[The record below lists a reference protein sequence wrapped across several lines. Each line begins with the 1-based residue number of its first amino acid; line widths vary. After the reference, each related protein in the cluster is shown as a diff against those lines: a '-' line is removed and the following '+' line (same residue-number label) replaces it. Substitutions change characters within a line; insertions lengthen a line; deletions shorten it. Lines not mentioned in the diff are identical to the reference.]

1 MPIIGVIASGISGNL
16 YSSSFDSIAT
26 ATVSS
31 PTGTVTFSGIPQT
44 YTHLQLRMVSRDTGS
59 DVNGSPI
66 YMYFNSDTSS
76 SNYADHTIYG
86 DGSAVTVVGYQNFG
100 GYILL
105 NRFTNPSYNAS
116 IFGALVVD
124 ILDYR
129 NTNKNKTVRSFGGY
143 DVNGSGG
150 RSYLTSGL
158 WVNTSAIT
166 SLTLNYNN
174 AALAT
179 NSTYALYGIKV
190 A

>member
-1 MPIIGVIASGISGNL
+1 MPILGIIDSGKSGNL
-16 YSSSFDSIAT
+16 YAASFDSIAT
-26 ATVSS
+26 TTLSS

-59 DVNGSPI
+59 DVNGSPV
-66 YMYFNSDTSS
+66 YMYFNSDTNSN
-76 SNYADHTIYG
+76 NYADHTMYG
-86 DGSAVTVVGYQNFG
+86 DGSTVTAIGYQNFG
-100 GYILL
+100 GWILL

-116 IFGALVVD
+116 IFGALIVD

-129 NTNKNKTVRSFGGY
+129 NINKNKTVRSYGGY

-150 RSYLTSGL
+150 RSYFTSGL
-158 WVNTSAIT
+158 WANTSAIT

-179 NSTYALYGIKV
+179 GSTYALYGIKE